1 MGTTRLFVIILMI
14 LMRRGCNLSNVL
26 HQQDPQ
32 CFDKL
37 NERCLTLA
45 EKVADQDQ
53 DMSERSGGDQRSPIS
68 ERSLRLR

>member
-14 LMRRGCNLSNVL
+14 LMRRGNNLSNFL
-26 HQQDPQ
+26 HRQDPQ
-32 CFDKL
+32 YFDQF

-53 DMSERSGGDQRSPIS
+53 DMSERSGGDERSPIS